1 MSACA
6 RLTDSHASRCRQ
18 PPRPRARAGFHC
30 FAEGQGRLFLGV
42 NFRKPL
48 LTGFNDRAYNHLWHR
63 GASCPP
69 VPTPC
74 ARDAATSDQP
84 DQQPLDGALL
94 WLPGFRD
101 SAPDVRGTN
110 DENGTVVS
118 LDNNVAVPLLFAA
131 LSHRAQTAA
140 YMDCLQGQGSLV
152 PHPVCRYDRPLGTRL
167 GPEDTPVPERP
178 ERFKGIWRRQETQAA
193 SQLPPPVVPG
203 DEFLP
208 SDEAGFDLDGGN
220 VADVETEAD
229 AAAFPATPA
238 PTGPAV
244 VPAVPAPV
252 APVAPAVPAPVAP
265 VAPAVPAPVVPAP
278 VAPAVPAPTVAPA
291 TPAPAA
297 PAAPTLP
304 QIPVG

>member
-1 MSACA
+1 M
-6 RLTDSHASRCRQ
+6 
-18 PPRPRARAGFHC
+18 
-30 FAEGQGRLFLGV
+30 

-74 ARDAATSDQP
+74 AREAATSDEP
-84 DQQPLDGALL
+84 DQQDLDGALL

-118 LDNNVAVPLLFAA
+118 LDNNVAMPLLFAA
-131 LSHRAQTAA
+131 LSDRAQTAA

-178 ERFKGIWRRQETQAA
+178 ERFKGIWRRTENQAA
-193 SQLPPPVVPG
+193 TQPAPPPVQG
-203 DEFLP
+203 DDFLA
-208 SDEAGFDLDGGN
+208 SGETGFDVDGGN
-220 VADVETEAD
+220 VADVESDAD
-229 AAAFPATPA
+229 AAAFTPPATPT

-244 VPAVPAPV
+244 VPAVPVAPVAPVTPAAPAVAVPGVPVAPATPAVPVAPVTPAPVAPATPAVPV
-252 APVAPAVPAPVAP
+252 APVAPATPV
-265 VAPAVPAPVVPAP
+265 
-278 VAPAVPAPTVAPA
+278 
-291 TPAPAA
+291 PAA
-297 PAAPTLP
+297 PALP